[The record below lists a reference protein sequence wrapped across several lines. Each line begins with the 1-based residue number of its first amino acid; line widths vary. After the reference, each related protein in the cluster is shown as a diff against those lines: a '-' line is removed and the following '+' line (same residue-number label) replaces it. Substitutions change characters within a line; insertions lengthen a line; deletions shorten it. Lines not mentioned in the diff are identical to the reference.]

1 MTDDPLTSIKG
12 GMKSRD
18 YVAGIDVGSLS
29 TEALILDREDGTAG
43 YAIVQTGANS
53 TDAASSALKMALTA
67 SGIAREQIRRTVAT
81 GYGRVSIPFADRRV
95 TEISCHAMGA
105 FHLFPDTGVV
115 IDIGGQD
122 SKVIRVGEGGRVLD
136 FAMNDKCAAGTG
148 RFLEVMADKL
158 QVELEDMGPLSLK
171 AGGEV
176 GISSVC
182 TVFAE
187 SEVVSLVARN
197 HPREEIIRGLHR
209 AIVNRVWSM
218 VTGIGIHGAVTMSG
232 GVAKN
237 TGVVRLIEEKLG
249 QSIHVYSEPQIIG
262 ALGAALM
269 ARRDLQGQQQ

>member
-1 MTDDPLTSIKG
+1 MGSLETRG
-12 GMKSRD
+12 QD

-29 TEALILDREDGTAG
+29 TEALILPTEGEPAG

-53 TDAASSALKMALTA
+53 TDAALSALNKALA
-67 SGIAREQIRRTVAT
+67 AAAIDRNQIRSIVAT
-81 GYGRVSIPFADRRV
+81 GYGRVSIPFADKRV

-105 FHLFPDTGVV
+105 FHLFPDTGIV

-136 FAMNDKCAAGTG
+136 FTMNDKCAAGTG

-158 QVELEDMGPLSLK
+158 QIDLDEMGPLSLK

-197 HPREEIIRGLHR
+197 HPKDEIIRGLHR

-218 VTGIGIHGAVTMSG
+218 VKGLGVHGAVTMSG

-237 TGVVRLIEEKLG
+237 SGVVALMEERLG
-249 QSIHVYSEPQIIG
+249 QPIHVYSEPQIIG
-262 ALGAALM
+262 ALGAALLC
-269 ARRDLQGQQQ
+269 RRDFQQKHL

>member
-1 MTDDPLTSIKG
+1 MTNDHPMTPEAPEKTPG
-12 GMKSRD
+12 

-29 TEALILDREDGTAG
+29 TEALILDMEGRIAG
-43 YAIVQTGANS
+43 FAIVLTGANS
-53 TDAASSALKMALTA
+53 TDAALLALERALA
-67 SGIAREQIRRTVAT
+67 VPGIARDQIRRIVAT
-81 GYGRVSIPFADRRV
+81 GYGRVSIPFADKRV
-95 TEISCHAMGA
+95 TEISCHAIGA
-105 FHLFPDTGVV
+105 FHLFPDTGIV

-122 SKVIRVGEGGRVLD
+122 SKVIRVGDGGKVLD
-136 FAMNDKCAAGTG
+136 FTMNDKCAAGTG

-158 QVELEDMGPLSLK
+158 QVELDDMGPLSLK

-197 HPREEIIRGLHR
+197 HPKEEIIRGLHR

-218 VTGIGIHGAVTMSG
+218 VKGIGIHGAVTMSG

-237 TGVVRLIEEKLG
+237 TGVVRLMEEKIG
-249 QSIHVYSEPQIIG
+249 QTIHVYSEPQIIG

-269 ARRDLQGQQQ
+269 ARKDLQGLQQ

>member
-1 MTDDPLTSIKG
+1 MNRS
-12 GMKSRD
+12 D

-29 TEALILDREDGTAG
+29 TEALILPMEGEPAG

-53 TDAASSALKMALTA
+53 TDAALSALNKALA
-67 SGIAREQIRRTVAT
+67 AAAIDRNQVRCIVAT
-81 GYGRVSIPFADRRV
+81 GYGRVSIPFADKRV

-136 FAMNDKCAAGTG
+136 FTMNDKCAAGTG

-158 QVELEDMGPLSLK
+158 QIDLDEMGPLSLK

-187 SEVVSLVARN
+187 SEVVSLVAQN
-197 HPREEIIRGLHR
+197 HPKDEIIRGLHR

-218 VTGIGIHGAVTMSG
+218 VKGLGVHGAVTMSG

-237 TGVVRLIEEKLG
+237 SGVVTLMEERLG
-249 QSIHVYSEPQIIG
+249 QPIHVYSEPQIIG
-262 ALGAALM
+262 ALGAALLG
-269 ARRDLQGQQQ
+269 RRDLQEKHP

>member
-1 MTDDPLTSIKG
+1 MTAEGSIK
-12 GMKSRD
+12 SPD

-29 TEALILDREDGTAG
+29 TEVLILDMEGGIAG
-43 YAIVQTGANS
+43 YAIVLTGANS
-53 TDAASSALKMALTA
+53 TDAALLALERALA
-67 SGIAREQIRRTVAT
+67 VSGITRDQIRRVVAT
-81 GYGRVSIPFADRRV
+81 GYGRVSIPFADKRV
-95 TEISCHAMGA
+95 TEISCHAIGA
-105 FHLFPDTGVV
+105 FHLFPDTGIV

-122 SKVIRVGEGGRVLD
+122 SKVIRVGDGGKVLD
-136 FAMNDKCAAGTG
+136 FTMNDKCAAGTG
-148 RFLEVMADKL
+148 RFLEVMAAKL
-158 QVELEDMGPLSLK
+158 QVELDDMGPLSLK

-197 HPREEIIRGLHR
+197 HPKEEIIRGLHR

-218 VTGIGIHGAVTMSG
+218 VKGIGIHGAVTMSG

-237 TGVVRLIEEKLG
+237 TGVVRLMEEKLG
-249 QSIHVYSEPQIIG
+249 QTIHVYSEPQIIG

-269 ARRDLQGQQQ
+269 ARRDLQGLQK

>member
-1 MTDDPLTSIKG
+1 MTDDPLKSIKG
-12 GMKSRD
+12 HMKSRD

-29 TEALILDREDGTAG
+29 TEALILDMEGGTAG

-81 GYGRVSIPFADRRV
+81 GYGRVSIPFADKRV

-237 TGVVRLIEEKLG
+237 TGVVRLMEEKLG